1 MGKVVKYDFRKET
14 RHKEYNEIQDRVI
27 ERMIAQLEDPNYY
40 LDLKVQEQ
48 VKRDNLRALQLEEEA
63 KQWNDNLG
71 DF

>member
-1 MGKVVKYDFRKET
+1 MGKVVKYDFRKEA

-27 ERMIAQLEDPNYY
+27 ERMIAQLEDLNYY

-48 VKRDNLRALQLEEEA
+48 VKRDSLRALQLEEEA

>member
-1 MGKVVKYDFRKET
+1 MGKVVKYDFRKEV